1 MTKVIKVPSLSNIH
15 EPIDHASP
23 AVQQIIRNVL
33 MIEKDRLEKNELG
46 RINEDILKIVKEA
59 VQ

>member
-1 MTKVIKVPSLSNIH
+1 MSKVQNRNNFN
-15 EPIDHASP
+15 EPIQNAP
-23 AVQQIIRNVL
+23 PEIKQIIMQVL
-33 MIEKDRLEKNELG
+33 KIEKDRLDKNELG

>member
-1 MTKVIKVPSLSNIH
+1 MSKVQSLGSLQ
-15 EPIDHASP
+15 EPIEKAP
-23 AVQQIIRNVL
+23 PEVQQIIRNVL
-33 MIEKDRLEKNELG
+33 KIEKDRLDKNELG

>member
-1 MTKVIKVPSLSNIH
+1 MSKVPSLSSIH
-15 EPIDHASP
+15 EPIKNAP
-23 AVQQIIRNVL
+23 PEVQQIISQVL
-33 MIEKDRLEKNELG
+33 KIEKDRLDKNELG

>member
-1 MTKVIKVPSLSNIH
+1 MSKVQNLSSLN
-15 EPIDHASP
+15 EPIEKAP
-23 AVQQIIRNVL
+23 PEVQQIIRNVL
-33 MIEKDRLEKNELG
+33 KIEKDRLDKNELG

>member
-1 MTKVIKVPSLSNIH
+1 MSKVQSLSSLL
-15 EPIDHASP
+15 EPIEKAP
-23 AVQQIIRNVL
+23 PEVQQIIRNVL
-33 MIEKDRLEKNELG
+33 KIEKDRLDKNELG

>member
-1 MTKVIKVPSLSNIH
+1 MSKVQGLSSLQ
-15 EPIDHASP
+15 EPIEKSP
-23 AVQQIIRNVL
+23 PEVQQIIRHVL
-33 MIEKDRLEKNELG
+33 KIEKDRLDKNELG

>member
-1 MTKVIKVPSLSNIH
+1 MTKVPKQSSIN
-15 EPIDHASP
+15 EPIDNAPP

-33 MIEKDRLEKNELG
+33 KIEKDRLDKNELG

>member
-1 MTKVIKVPSLSNIH
+1 MSKVQSLSSLQ
-15 EPIDHASP
+15 EPIEKAP
-23 AVQQIIRNVL
+23 PEVQQIIHNVL
-33 MIEKDRLEKNELG
+33 KIEKDRLDKNELG

>member
-1 MTKVIKVPSLSNIH
+1 MSKIQSLSNID
-15 EPIDHASP
+15 EPFKNAPPEIQRI
-23 AVQQIIRNVL
+23 VTQVIK
-33 MIEKDRLEKNELG
+33 IEKDRLDKNELG

>member
-1 MTKVIKVPSLSNIH
+1 MSKVQRQSRRH
-15 EPIDHASP
+15 EPIAKAP
-23 AVQQIIRNVL
+23 PEVPQISRNVL
-33 MIEKDRLEKNELG
+33 KIEKDRLDKNELG

>member
-1 MTKVIKVPSLSNIH
+1 MSKVQSLSSLH
-15 EPIDHASP
+15 EPIEKAP
-23 AVQQIIRNVL
+23 LEVQQIIRNVL
-33 MIEKDRLEKNELG
+33 KIEKDRLDKNELG

>member
-1 MTKVIKVPSLSNIH
+1 MSKAQSLSSIH
-15 EPIDHASP
+15 EPINNAKP
-23 AVQQIIRNVL
+23 EIQQIIKQVL
-33 MIEKDRLEKNELG
+33 KTEKDRLDKNESG

>member
-1 MTKVIKVPSLSNIH
+1 MSKVQNLSSLY
-15 EPIDHASP
+15 EPIEKAP
-23 AVQQIIRNVL
+23 PEVQQIIRNVL
-33 MIEKDRLEKNELG
+33 KIEKDRLDKNELG

>member
-1 MTKVIKVPSLSNIH
+1 MSKAQSLSSIH
-15 EPIDHASP
+15 EPIKKAP
-23 AVQQIIRNVL
+23 PEVQQIISQVL
-33 MIEKDRLEKNELG
+33 KTEKDRLDKNESG

>member
-1 MTKVIKVPSLSNIH
+1 MSKVQSLSSLH
-15 EPIDHASP
+15 EPIEKAP
-23 AVQQIIRNVL
+23 QEVQQIIRNVL
-33 MIEKDRLEKNELG
+33 KIEKDRLDKNELG

>member
-1 MTKVIKVPSLSNIH
+1 LEMSKVQSLSSLH
-15 EPIDHASP
+15 EPIEKAP
-23 AVQQIIRNVL
+23 PEVQQIIRNVL
-33 MIEKDRLEKNELG
+33 KIEKDRLDKNELG